1 VRPAPIVRAGTY
13 DLLLEL
19 ASGGMASVYLARA
32 RETTGASDIPL
43 VAIKRPHRHLAK
55 DKMFLSMLL
64 DEARLASAI
73 DHPNVVK
80 VRELGF
86 EQAEPFIVLDY
97 VEGASLSELRKE
109 LAGAERAVDTRVA
122 VRIVLDALAGLH
134 AAHELTDDTG
144 RSLGI
149 IHRDVSPHNVL
160 IGCDGRVRLT
170 DFGIAKAEDRMQETR
185 THEVKGKLAY
195 LAPERIDKRRTCTK
209 QSDIFSMAVVLWEC
223 LAGRR
228 LFRGEEAIDTLHEVM
243 EAPIPRLR
251 QLGAD
256 IPAALDDAVARGL
269 SRDLSVRY
277 ATAADFA
284 EAIERGAGNS
294 NVGTAAD
301 VERVVAAVFGA
312 ILRHRH
318 QLIRSV
324 VGDEAADNLL
334 RATGLTPRPKPPPDM
349 PLSTPAL
356 YAAVAPPAPSERY
369 AYGNVRDI
377 VPSRRFMG
385 HSWKTVAAVAAGGI
399 VGGLAVLALFSGVYR
414 SSAPS
419 AAPQETRLRGGLAP
433 SSPASPASASSPS
446 GPNDDAFTSAQ
457 PSDEARTLDLGE
469 QAAPITAGSLAGG
482 ALRDAGVKSR
492 TPRDSEVGTTR
503 NGFTKLK

>member
-1 VRPAPIVRAGTY
+1 MVRPTDVARAGTY

-19 ASGGMASVYLARA
+19 ACGGMATVYLARA
-32 RETTGASDIPL
+32 HDDATGDAPL

-55 DKMFLSMLL
+55 DKAFLSMLL

-109 LAGAERAVDTRVA
+109 LAVAERAVDTRVA
-122 VRIVLDALAGLH
+122 VRVVLDALAGLH
-134 AAHELTDDTG
+134 AAHDLTDDKG

-160 IGCDGRVRLT
+160 IGSDGRVRLT

-195 LAPERIDKRRTCTK
+195 LAPERIDKRRICTK

-228 LFRGEEAIDTLHEVM
+228 LFRGDEAIDTLHEVM

-256 IPAALDDAVARGL
+256 IPAALDEAVARGL

-277 ATAADFA
+277 ASAAEFA
-284 EAIERGAGNS
+284 QAIERGAGPA

-301 VERVVAAVFGA
+301 VARVIAAVFGA
-312 ILRHRH
+312 TLRHRH
-318 QLIRSV
+318 QEVRSA
-324 VGDEAADNLL
+324 VGEEAAEHLL
-334 RATGLTPRPKPPPDM
+334 KATGITPRPPPPPNM

-369 AYGNVRDI
+369 AYGNVRDLT
-377 VPSRRFMG
+377 PSRRLAG
-385 HSWKTVAAVAAGGI
+385 RWRTAAAIAAGGLL
-399 VGGLAVLALFSGVYR
+399 GGTAALVVFSTVYGAAPVAPAPARPAV
-414 SSAPS
+414 SSESAGSPAPPADPRESMGAAWYGTPS
-419 AAPQETRLRGGLAP
+419 ADEAPQVEPPPPAP
-433 SSPASPASASSPS
+433 ESKPAA
-446 GPNDDAFTSAQ
+446 
-457 PSDEARTLDLGE
+457 
-469 QAAPITAGSLAGG
+469 
-482 ALRDAGVKSR
+482 RDAGKSR
-492 TPRDSEVGTTR
+492 AQRESDVGTTR

>member
-1 VRPAPIVRAGTY
+1 VARAGTY

-19 ASGGMASVYLARA
+19 ASGGMATVYLART
-32 RETTGASDIPL
+32 RDDHTGDTPL

-55 DKMFLSMLL
+55 DKAFLSMLL

-109 LAGAERAVDTRVA
+109 LAAAERAVDTRVA
-122 VRIVLDALAGLH
+122 VRVVLDALAGLH
-134 AAHELTDDTG
+134 AAHELTDDKG

-160 IGCDGRVRLT
+160 IGSDGRVRLT

-228 LFRGEEAIDTLHEVM
+228 LFRGDEAIDTLHEVM

-256 IPAALDDAVARGL
+256 IPAALDEAVARGL

-277 ATAADFA
+277 ASAAEFA
-284 EAIERGAGNS
+284 QAIERGAGPA

-301 VERVVAAVFGA
+301 VARVIAAVFGA
-312 ILRHRH
+312 SLRHRH
-318 QLIRSV
+318 QEIRTA
-324 VGDEAADNLL
+324 VGEEAAEHLL
-334 RATGLTPRPKPPPDM
+334 KATGITPRPPPPPNM

-356 YAAVAPPAPSERY
+356 YAAVSPPAPSERY
-369 AYGNVRDI
+369 AYGNVRDLT
-377 VPSRRFMG
+377 PSRRFG
-385 HSWKTVAAVAAGGI
+385 GPWKTAAAIAAGGLF
-399 VGGLAVLALFSGVYR
+399 GGVAALAVFSGVYGSR
-414 SSAPS
+414 HAAPAASSESTASPPPAEARDPRETMGAAWYGTPS
-419 AAPQETRLRGGLAP
+419 AEGSSRAEPFEPPAP
-433 SSPASPASASSPS
+433 
-446 GPNDDAFTSAQ
+446 
-457 PSDEARTLDLGE
+457 EAKPTV
-469 QAAPITAGSLAGG
+469 
-482 ALRDAGVKSR
+482 RDAGKSR
-492 TPRDSEVGTTR
+492 APHESDVGTTR